1 MEPAPENLR
10 GIVHGAAQDQ
20 AAIILRGA
28 RASNVAVNDALVEA
42 QEMGAERTAA
52 ICSYARRPSLIPLTI
67 VASEILGSKNSAGL
81 QEITGNFSYTYKAPP
96 SLVTLMRAIN
106 AGETTVPVAA
116 LAPVLRKEMEN
127 GRLMVEARKALILSL
142 KHLHAFFNRV
152 QRQGQAWEDKGNKAE
167 GESLVRIVFANLL
180 FLLVRKKLKEIHNI
194 EARRLLALLRQKPR
208 EAEGN
213 SEIEAVNRNGG
224 RITIKPLVVF
234 DDFLLNLLNQI
245 LMSWPHLAIHYHLNN
260 GVLGTRTT
268 RPTMPEILGSLEKA
282 VEFLEGPLA
291 AEMAEVWGR
300 LDQTPARLSPEAAV
314 AIREAGAGGPAPRP
328 AAAARPIAGLFNR
341 EEKEEDEKLK
351 SMFGSMFQSFASAA
365 GAGASALVSTITDAF
380 KSLRQP
386 KRRRNTQVNEPMDWE
401 PTGRE
406 LLADYDTKDLN
417 GVDPTVGATS
427 SVVDLEAMAARVHAP
442 NLGALARAVEG
453 RGPAKVA
460 PRNGNANVEETESN
474 REYYEAKR
482 KSQLAAKEVSN
493 AWKGTGG
500 SRKTRNRRNKKRKTT
515 RRNRS
520 RK

>member
-1 MEPAPENLR
+1 MEQDAERLR

-20 AAIILRGA
+20 VAIILRDA

-42 QEMGAERTAA
+42 QEMGAERTSA
-52 ICSYARRPSLIPLTI
+52 ICSYARRPSQIPLTI
-67 VASEILGSKNSAGL
+67 VAGEILGTKNSVGL
-81 QEITGNFSYTYKAPP
+81 QEITGNFSYAYKAPP
-96 SLVTLMRAIN
+96 SLVTLMKAIN
-106 AGETTVPVAA
+106 AGETTTPIAA
-116 LAPVLRKEMEN
+116 LAPVLRKELEN
-127 GRLMVEARKALILSL
+127 GRLMVDARKALILSL
-142 KHLHAFFNRV
+142 KHLHTFFNRV
-152 QRQGQAWEDKGNKAE
+152 KRQGQAWEDKGNKAE

-194 EARRLLALLRQKPR
+194 EARRLLALLRQTAR

-213 SEIEAVNRNGG
+213 SEIEAQNRNGA

-234 DDFLLNLLNQI
+234 DDFLLNVLNQI

-260 GVLGTRTT
+260 GVLGTKTT

-291 AEMAEVWGR
+291 AEMAEIWNI
-300 LDQTPARLSPEAAV
+300 LDETPARLSPEAAA
-314 AIREAGAGGPAPRP
+314 AIREAGAGGPAPQP
-328 AAAARPIAGLFNR
+328 AAATRPITGLFNR
-341 EEKEEDEKLK
+341 EEKEEEEKLQ

-386 KRRRNTQVNEPMDWE
+386 KRPRNTQLNEPMNWV

-406 LLADYDTKDLN
+406 LLADYDVRDLN
-417 GVDPTVGATS
+417 GVNPMEGAATS
-427 SVVDLEAMAARVHAP
+427 TVDLEAIAAAAQAQAP

-453 RGPAKVA
+453 SES
-460 PRNGNANVEETESN
+460 NANLGNMNANAVAARNAQRAAAQAARQAAEEASEEW
-474 REYYEAKR
+474 RR
-482 KSQLAAKEVSN
+482 K
-493 AWKGTGG
+493 KGGA
-500 SRKTRNRRNKKRKTT
+500 RKTRNRRNKKRKTT
-515 RRNRS
+515 RRNRN

>member
-1 MEPAPENLR
+1 L
-10 GIVHGAAQDQ
+10 
-20 AAIILRGA
+20 
-28 RASNVAVNDALVEA
+28 NV
-42 QEMGAERTAA
+42 
-52 ICSYARRPSLIPLTI
+52 
-67 VASEILGSKNSAGL
+67 
-81 QEITGNFSYTYKAPP
+81 
-96 SLVTLMRAIN
+96 
-106 AGETTVPVAA
+106 
-116 LAPVLRKEMEN
+116 
-127 GRLMVEARKALILSL
+127 
-142 KHLHAFFNRV
+142 
-152 QRQGQAWEDKGNKAE
+152 
-167 GESLVRIVFANLL
+167 
-180 FLLVRKKLKEIHNI
+180 
-194 EARRLLALLRQKPR
+194 
-208 EAEGN
+208 
-213 SEIEAVNRNGG
+213 
-224 RITIKPLVVF
+224 
-234 DDFLLNLLNQI
+234 LNQI

-386 KRRRNTQVNEPMDWE
+386 KRRRNTQRNEPMDWE

-406 LLADYDTKDLN
+406 LLAEYDTKDLN
-417 GVDPTVGATS
+417 GVDPTAGATS
-427 SVVDLEAMAARVHAP
+427 SVVDLEAMATAVSAP
-442 NLGALARAVEG
+442 GNLGALARAVEG
-453 RGPAKVA
+453 RGPTNAG
-460 PRNGNANVEETESN
+460 PQNRNANVEETESN

-515 RRNRS
+515 RRNR
-520 RK
+520 RT

>member
-1 MEPAPENLR
+1 MEQDAERLR

-20 AAIILRGA
+20 VAIILRDA

-42 QEMGAERTAA
+42 QEMGAERTSA

-67 VASEILGSKNSAGL
+67 VAGEILGTKNSVGL
-81 QEITGNFSYTYKAPP
+81 QEITGNFSYAYKAPP
-96 SLVTLMRAIN
+96 SLVTLMKAIN
-106 AGETTVPVAA
+106 AGETTAPIAA
-116 LAPVLRKEMEN
+116 LAPVLRKELEN
-127 GRLMVEARKALILSL
+127 GRLMVDARKALILSL
-142 KHLHAFFNRV
+142 KHLHTFFNRV
-152 QRQGQAWEDKGNKAE
+152 KRQGQAWEDKGNKAE

-194 EARRLLALLRQKPR
+194 EARRLLALLRQTAR

-213 SEIEAVNRNGG
+213 SEIEAQNRNGA

-234 DDFLLNLLNQI
+234 DDFLLNVLNQI

-260 GVLGTRTT
+260 GVLGTKTT

-291 AEMAEVWGR
+291 AEMAEIWNI
-300 LDQTPARLSPEAAV
+300 LDETPARLSPEAAA
-314 AIREAGAGGPAPRP
+314 AIREAGAGGPAPQP
-328 AAAARPIAGLFNR
+328 AAATRPITGLFNR
-341 EEKEEDEKLK
+341 EEKEEEEKLQ
-351 SMFGSMFQSFASAA
+351 SMFGSMFQSFASVA

-386 KRRRNTQVNEPMDWE
+386 KRPRNTQLNEPMNWA

-406 LLADYDTKDLN
+406 LLADYDVRDLN
-417 GVDPTVGATS
+417 GVNPMEGAATS
-427 SVVDLEAMAARVHAP
+427 TVDLEAIAAAAAQAP

-453 RGPAKVA
+453 SES
-460 PRNGNANVEETESN
+460 NANLGNMNANAVAARNAQRAAAQAARQAAEEASEEW
-474 REYYEAKR
+474 RR
-482 KSQLAAKEVSN
+482 K
-493 AWKGTGG
+493 KGGA
-500 SRKTRNRRNKKRKTT
+500 RKTRNRRNKKRKTT
-515 RRNRS
+515 RRNRN